1 MTDFRASAESVPVTG
16 IDQLVA
22 GFHEAGKPR
31 ERWMIGAEYEKVAVD
46 RATGRAAPFSGARGI
61 EALLRGLAER
71 FGWTPATEDGR
82 TVALAREGA
91 SITLEPGAQLE
102 LSGAQFRTLHE
113 AERELATHVRE
124 ILSVGDELGLAFLGL
139 GMQPIS
145 RVEEIE
151 WVPKRRYAIMA
162 PYMTRVGRLGHRMMK
177 QTATVQANIDY
188 ADERDAMRKLRV
200 GMGIAPLVNAIF
212 ANSPVSDGELNGFR
226 SFRGHV
232 WMDTDPARCG
242 LLPFVFRD
250 GAGFAEYVEWALDV
264 PVYFLLRDGRYV
276 TDVTGT
282 PFRRLLASGQA
293 TLDDWQLHLTTLF
306 PEVRLKGYIELRSAD
321 SQPRERLLALPA
333 LVKGI
338 FYDADCLEAA
348 YDLVKRWSFED
359 TAALYHEVVRGALAA
374 RRGRVAVLEY
384 ARELLAIA
392 REGLRRQQALDERG
406 EDERT
411 YLVCLEEEL
420 AAGRTPAD
428 LVAEAWAREWDPE
441 RRVERLIAST
451 AYRP

>member
-1 MTDFRASAESVPVTG
+1 MTDFRASAESVPVTAVE
-16 IDQLVA
+16 QLVA

-31 ERWMIGAEYEKVAVD
+31 ERWKIGAEYEKVAVD
-46 RATGRAAPFSGARGI
+46 RATGRAAPFSGAR
-61 EALLRGLAER
+61 
-71 FGWTPATEDGR
+71 
-82 TVALAREGA
+82 
-91 SITLEPGAQLE
+91 
-102 LSGAQFRTLHE
+102 FRTLHE

-145 RVEEIE
+145 PVEEIE

-242 LLPFVFRD
+242 LLPFVFRE
-250 GAGFAEYVEWALDV
+250 GAGFADYVEWALDV

-306 PEVRLKGYIELRSAD
+306 PE
-321 SQPRERLLALPA
+321 
-333 LVKGI
+333 
-338 FYDADCLEAA
+338 
-348 YDLVKRWSFED
+348 
-359 TAALYHEVVRGALAA
+359 
-374 RRGRVAVLEY
+374 
-384 ARELLAIA
+384 
-392 REGLRRQQALDERG
+392 
-406 EDERT
+406 
-411 YLVCLEEEL
+411 
-420 AAGRTPAD
+420 
-428 LVAEAWAREWDPE
+428 
-441 RRVERLIAST
+441 
-451 AYRP
+451 

>member
-1 MTDFRASAESVPVTG
+1 
-16 IDQLVA
+16 
-22 GFHEAGKPR
+22 
-31 ERWMIGAEYEKVAVD
+31 
-46 RATGRAAPFSGARGI
+46 
-61 EALLRGLAER
+61 
-71 FGWTPATEDGR
+71 
-82 TVALAREGA
+82 
-91 SITLEPGAQLE
+91 
-102 LSGAQFRTLHE
+102 
-113 AERELATHVRE
+113 
-124 ILSVGDELGLAFLGL
+124 
-139 GMQPIS
+139 
-145 RVEEIE
+145 
-151 WVPKRRYAIMA
+151 
-162 PYMTRVGRLGHRMMK
+162 MMK

-212 ANSPVSDGELNGFR
+212 ANSPVSDGDLNGFR

-232 WMDTDPARCG
+232 WMDTDAARCG

-250 GAGFAEYVEWALDV
+250 GAGFADYVEWALDV

-306 PEVRLKGYIELRSAD
+306 PEVRLKRYIELRSAD
-321 SQPRERLLALPA
+321 SQPRDRLLALPA

-359 TAALYHEVVRGALAA
+359 TLALYHEVVRRALSA
-374 RRGRVAVLEY
+374 RHRRVTVLEY

-392 REGLRRQQALDERG
+392 REGLRRQGALDERG
-406 EDERT
+406 EDERI
-411 YLVCLEEEL
+411 YLACLEEEL
-420 AAGRTPAD
+420 AAGKAPAD
-428 LVAEAWAREWDPE
+428 VIAEQWAEDWDPD
-441 RRVERLIAST
+441 RRIERLIAFT
-451 AYRP
+451 AYRA

>member
-1 MTDFRASAESVPVTG
+1 M
-16 IDQLVA
+16 
-22 GFHEAGKPR
+22 
-31 ERWMIGAEYEKVAVD
+31 
-46 RATGRAAPFSGARGI
+46 
-61 EALLRGLAER
+61 
-71 FGWTPATEDGR
+71 
-82 TVALAREGA
+82 
-91 SITLEPGAQLE
+91 
-102 LSGAQFRTLHE
+102 
-113 AERELATHVRE
+113 
-124 ILSVGDELGLAFLGL
+124 
-139 GMQPIS
+139 
-145 RVEEIE
+145 
-151 WVPKRRYAIMA
+151 
-162 PYMTRVGRLGHRMMK
+162 
-177 QTATVQANIDY
+177 
-188 ADERDAMRKLRV
+188 
-200 GMGIAPLVNAIF
+200 
-212 ANSPVSDGELNGFR
+212 
-226 SFRGHV
+226 
-232 WMDTDPARCG
+232 
-242 LLPFVFRD
+242 
-250 GAGFAEYVEWALDV
+250 
-264 PVYFLLRDGRYV
+264 

-348 YDLVKRWSFED
+348 HDLVKRWSFED

-374 RRGRVAVLEY
+374 RRGRVAVLES

-392 REGLRRQQALDERG
+392 REGLRRQHALDERG

>member
-282 PFRRLLASGQA
+282 PFRRLLASGPP
-293 TLDDWQLHLTTLF
+293 TTSSSAGRSRTR
-306 PEVRLKGYIELRSAD
+306 PPSTTRWSAAPSPRAAGAWRCSSTRASCSRSPARGCGASTRSTSAARTSGRTSSASRRSWRRAGRRPTWSRRRGHGNGTRSAG
-321 SQPRERLLALPA
+321 SS
-333 LVKGI
+333 G
-338 FYDADCLEAA
+338 
-348 YDLVKRWSFED
+348 
-359 TAALYHEVVRGALAA
+359 
-374 RRGRVAVLEY
+374 
-384 ARELLAIA
+384 
-392 REGLRRQQALDERG
+392 
-406 EDERT
+406 
-411 YLVCLEEEL
+411 
-420 AAGRTPAD
+420 
-428 LVAEAWAREWDPE
+428 
-441 RRVERLIAST
+441 
-451 AYRP
+451 

>member
-293 TLDDWQLHLTTLF
+293 TL
-306 PEVRLKGYIELRSAD
+306 AD

-348 YDLVKRWSFED
+348 HDLVKRWSFED

-392 REGLRRQQALDERG
+392 REGLRRQHALDERG